1 MKEENKKRVIELL
14 KTKSLLKQKVHKN
27 TVEWFDV
34 FKSDLK
40 NCIEIIEA
48 ELADVKGQ
56 IRLKIVENSST
67 EVQLF
72 IGSDVLVFQMH
83 TNVFKIPRSNYVHK
97 SSYIKTNP
105 FNAFCGVI
113 NIYNFLADSYEYNRY
128 NDLGYLISRVF
139 INQENHFFIEG
150 KGELE
155 FLYRDFLN
163 QTLDQEIIK
172 DIILRVAAFA
182 IDFDL
187 LTPPYDKVSVATV
200 QQVQAISSDFQLK
213 TGKRLGFKF
222 KSEND
227 IMG

>member
-1 MKEENKKRVIELL
+1 MQKLISMKEENKKRVIELL

-163 QTLDQEIIK
+163 QTLDKEIIK
-172 DIILRVAAFA
+172 MMLED
-182 IDFDL
+182 
-187 LTPPYDKVSVATV
+187 
-200 QQVQAISSDFQLK
+200 
-213 TGKRLGFKF
+213 
-222 KSEND
+222 
-227 IMG
+227 